1 MTTQNNRNHKN
12 NIPKSQNG
20 AKHNRMN
27 NVEGNNPSS
36 NNNNH
41 NGASVSNGNLN
52 STSIIYLNQNANGNG
67 NGNGNCNGN
76 NNTGNRNNRNKQ
88 RKQKT
93 RRDNSSNITFAT
105 SINDPS
111 LYEDF
116 DFEGNLAL
124 FDKRAIWD
132 KIDSSKKPDLVQH
145 TVTIRKK
152 TTYRHDENVLESGPV
167 QMRQIISL
175 FPGSADFVTDEGLI
189 IPTIPFIV
197 RNKIELN
204 AQKCG
209 LSLQRQLDILAR
221 GTTDL
226 AMLLLGGARRFIP
239 NNRHQWPVITIIC
252 EKSTDFR

>member
-1 MTTQNNRNHKN
+1 MSNVDRKLSTTNTK
-12 NIPKSQNG
+12 KDT
-20 AKHNRMN
+20 
-27 NVEGNNPSS
+27 SS
-36 NNNNH
+36 T
-41 NGASVSNGNLN
+41 STGNLTSN
-52 STSIIYLNQNANGNG
+52 STSTVNLNNASSNENGNINSG
-67 NGNGNCNGN
+67 NGAG
-76 NNTGNRNNRNKQ
+76 RHKQ
-88 RKQKT
+88 RKQKA

-145 TVTIRKK
+145 TVTSRVKK
-152 TTYRHDENVLESGPV
+152 SYRHDENILDSVPV

-175 FPGSADFVTDEGLI
+175 FPGSSDFVTDEGLI
-189 IPTIPFIV
+189 IPTIPINV
-197 RNKIELN
+197 RRKIESN

-209 LSLQRQLDILAR
+209 LSIQRQLDILAR

-239 NNRHQWPVITIIC
+239 NNRHQWPVVTIIC
-252 EKSTDFR
+252 EKSDDFR